1 MDTHTGSKTDVES
14 FFDPDTFTLTH
25 LVTDAPSGTCAL
37 IDPVLD
43 FEPKSGRTSTASAD
57 RALMRIE
64 ERGLSLEWV
73 LETHV
78 HADHLSA
85 GNYIREK
92 TGVKIGIGAN
102 VRTVQKTFA
111 EVYNLP
117 DVRTDGSQ
125 FDRLFDEGE
134 EIAVGGLTGQAMFT
148 PGHTPACATYVFGDA
163 AFIGDTLFAP
173 DYGSARCDFPGGD
186 GETLYNSMQRILS
199 LPDETRLFLCHDY
212 KPGGRELVT
221 HTTVA
226 EQCANNVHLAACK
239 DAAAYAKMRADKDA
253 TLSMPVLILPS
264 VQVNIRAGRLPAPED
279 NGTRYLKLPLD
290 RL

>member
-1 MDTHTGSKTDVES
+1 MDTHTDTRTDVES

-25 LVTDAPSGTCAL
+25 LVTDPASGKCAL

-43 FEPKSGRTSTASAD
+43 FDPKSGRTSTKSAD
-57 RALMRIE
+57 HALARIQ
-64 ERGLSLEWV
+64 ERGLDLVWG

-78 HADHLSA
+78 HADHLS
-85 GNYIREK
+85 GGDYIRDK
-92 TGVKIGIGAN
+92 TGVKIAIGAN
-102 VRTVQKTFA
+102 VCTVQKTFTDIF
-111 EVYNLP
+111 NIH
-117 DVRTDGSQ
+117 DVKTDGSQ
-125 FDRLFDEGE
+125 FDRLLDDGA
-134 EIAVGGLTGQAMFT
+134 EITVGGLKGYVMFT

-186 GETLYNSMQRILS
+186 GETLYQSMQRILA
-199 LPDETRLFLCHDY
+199 LPDTTRLFLCHDY
-212 KPGGRELVT
+212 QPGGRPLVT

-226 EQCANNVHLAACK
+226 DQREKNVHLTACT
-239 DAAAYAKMRADKDA
+239 DAKAYAKMRADKDA

-279 NGTRYLKLPLD
+279 NGTSYLKLPLN

>member
-173 DYGSARCDFPGGD
+173 ITAARAAIFRAATARLSITRCSASCRC
-186 GETLYNSMQRILS
+186 R
-199 LPDETRLFLCHDY
+199 TRHGFS
-212 KPGGRELVT
+212 
-221 HTTVA
+221 
-226 EQCANNVHLAACK
+226 CATIISP
-239 DAAAYAKMRADKDA
+239 AD
-253 TLSMPVLILPS
+253 
-264 VQVNIRAGRLPAPED
+264 VNW
-279 NGTRYLKLPLD
+279 
-290 RL
+290 